1 MEQDLLQVD
10 GEEQRHQT
18 LLKTFESYLCTNTHL
33 LSAMLEIHLNFALDK
48 ESLEEELAMEIVEV
62 LRIMLFPRTVPIFE
76 SRFRV

>member
-18 LLKTFESYLCTNTHL
+18 LLKTLESYLCTNTHF